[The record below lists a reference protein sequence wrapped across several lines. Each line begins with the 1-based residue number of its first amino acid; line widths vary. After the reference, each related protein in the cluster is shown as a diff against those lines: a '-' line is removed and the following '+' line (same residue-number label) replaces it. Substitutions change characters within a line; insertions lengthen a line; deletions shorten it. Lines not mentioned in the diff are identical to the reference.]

1 MSDTF
6 NDFRCLTVRGTR
18 PSVFV
23 NVVNYTEWIGQYVN
37 GPGILL
43 HHFINLS
50 LMYICMMYIDHF
62 CFKKFNRC
70 KSVVIFGRLSKKSNS
85 FAILYTLSRR
95 IKQCGIRNTARILSL
110 SRWQLCTFICWPAD
124 CQ

>member
-50 LMYICMMYIDHF
+50 LMYIGNF

-70 KSVVIFGRLSKKSNS
+70 KSVIILGDYPKS
-85 FAILYTLSRR
+85 L
-95 IKQCGIRNTARILSL
+95 
-110 SRWQLCTFICWPAD
+110 TFLPFYIPS
-124 CQ
+124 